1 MRLVGPQ
8 GIFKPR
14 GMSLPLSILT
24 TAIVEGRDRPYEDE
38 LSAQGLLLYR
48 YRGED
53 RNHRDNTGLREAMRT
68 NTPLIYFYGIVP
80 GWYAAVWPTYIVGDA
95 PELLTFTV
103 AVDEPHVLAEPRSD
117 PLPEDARRR
126 YATRVQ
132 LQRLHQVGFRQKV
145 ISAYRQACAVCR
157 LRHAELL
164 DAAHIVPDRSER
176 GLPIV
181 SNGVALCKLH
191 HAAFDRH
198 ILGVRPDLRVEISLK
213 VLEEIDGPMLV
224 HGLQG
229 FHQVS
234 LTVPSRREHRPD
246 ADLLAERYE
255 LFRQAG

>member
-1 MRLVGPQ
+1 MWRGGRLS
-8 GIFKPR
+8 
-14 GMSLPLSILT
+14 SLKI
-24 TAIVEGRDRPYEDE
+24 RP
-38 LSAQGLLLYR
+38 A
-48 YRGED
+48 
-53 RNHRDNTGLREAMRT
+53 T
-68 NTPLIYFYGIVP
+68 
-80 GWYAAVWPTYIVGDA
+80 
-95 PELLTFTV
+95 LTFSV
-103 AVDEPHVLAEPRSD
+103 AVDEPYVLTEQRSD

-126 YATRVQ
+126 YATRVH

-145 ISAYRQACAVCR
+145 LRAYQQACAICR
-157 LRHAELL
+157 LRHTELL
-164 DAAHIVPDRSER
+164 DAAHIVPDGAER

-229 FHQVS
+229 FHRMF
-234 LTVPSRREHRPD
+234 LNVPSRREHQPD
-246 ADLLAERYE
+246 ADLLAERYD